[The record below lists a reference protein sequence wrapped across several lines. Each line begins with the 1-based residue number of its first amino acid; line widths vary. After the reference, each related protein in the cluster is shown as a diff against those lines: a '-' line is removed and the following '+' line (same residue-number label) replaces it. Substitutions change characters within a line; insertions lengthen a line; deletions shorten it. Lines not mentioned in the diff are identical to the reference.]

1 MSDVE
6 IDTDTD
12 ISVQVADAVDD
23 YLRRTYDDERRR
35 RILESGGWD
44 ATFSAELAGLEWY
57 SLAVPESHGGLGAP
71 LSALGPVFMH
81 FGRYLVAG
89 PSLENAL
96 LPALLQRPDDW
107 TSTPAIAAAVQT
119 GIPLALVDPGITDDW
134 ADDVGT
140 VVLSPNGLRGSVNA
154 VRFARQARL
163 LVVIADSETG
173 PAICLVDSTEP
184 GVTIDD
190 VDSADPTAT
199 LGRVTFA
206 DVRPTGAHRTGH
218 AGDDRLIHRIRS
230 WTRILIACEL
240 SGIAQRCLDRTID
253 YIRQREQFGRPI
265 GSFQAIKHIAA
276 DMYTRSTALHN
287 LCIATLDDAAH
298 ADERQLHLLGATA
311 KAYASSVAV
320 RICED
325 AIQLHGGIGFTTE
338 NELNWYYKRT
348 LALRGWYGDP
358 TELERRIGAAL
369 LERPFGDDGQLTT
382 PDTTLDTNSVPTT
395 RQR

>member
-1 MSDVE
+1 VSDV
-6 IDTDTD
+6 DTDTD
-12 ISVQVADAVDD
+12 ISIQVADAVDD
-23 YLRRTYDDERRR
+23 YLRRTYDDDRRR
-35 RILESGGWD
+35 QVLEKSGWD
-44 ATFSAELAGLEWY
+44 PTFSEELAGLEWY
-57 SLAVPESHGGLGAP
+57 SLAVPESQGGLGAP

-107 TSTPAIAAAVQT
+107 ASAPAIAAAVRT
-119 GIPLALVDPGITDDW
+119 GVPLALVDPGITDDW

-140 VVLSPNGLRGSVNA
+140 VLLTPNGLRGAVNA
-154 VRFARQARL
+154 VRFARQAQV

-173 PAICLVDSTEP
+173 PAVCLVDATEP
-184 GVTIDD
+184 GVTVDD

-199 LGRVTFA
+199 LARVTFA
-206 DVRPTGAHRTGH
+206 DARVIGAEAAGH
-218 AGDDRLIHRIRS
+218 AGDDRLIHDIRS

-253 YIRQREQFGRPI
+253 YIRQREQFGRAI

-287 LCIATLDDAAH
+287 LCIATLADAGQ
-298 ADERQLHLLGATA
+298 ADQRQLYLLGATA

-320 RICED
+320 QVCED

-338 NELNWYYKRT
+338 NELSWYYKRT
-348 LALRGWYGDP
+348 LALRGWYGDK

-369 LERPFGDDGQLTT
+369 LEERFAGTDSQLTS
-382 PDTTLDTNSVPTT
+382 LNSTSDPMM